1 MRIVGISISSAKD
14 TDKVADGVVLGYGAI
29 AKRDGRRG
37 LVGVSYINGKH
48 LFGKSVAAIG
58 AAGLAIGLALQGSLA
73 NFAGGV
79 LIMLFRPFRAGDWI
93 EAQGVSGSVDSIQI
107 FHTTLKTAD
116 NKVVIVPNGSL
127 SNGHITNYS
136 RESTRR
142 ADINLGIDYS
152 SDIRLARE
160 VLLKIAEDPRV
171 LRDPEPVVFV
181 TGLGDSAVNLSLRVW
196 VATPDFWPVTFG
208 FTELAKERL
217 LEIAVVITGPQLSP
231 RVEGPV
237 IVVYPEGTWYTYM
250 DEKVLDEIIEEHLRH
265 GRPVERDAEGHS
277 AAERVTNDDRLLV
290 RRELIQQVLRER
302 TGAV

>member
-1 MRIVGISISSAKD
+1 MEMNVEQLLKMSETWLPVLLNYSGKLTLALFTLLIGWWLINTLTRKVGGLLDSRKVDRALHSFIGSLASIVL
-14 TDKVADGVVLGYGAI
+14 KVLL
-29 AKRDGRRG
+29 
-37 LVGVSYINGKH
+37 LV
-48 LFGKSVAAIG
+48 SVASMIGVETTSFIAVIG

-93 EAQGVSGSVDSIQI
+93 EAQGVAGSVDSIQI

-142 ADINLGIDYS
+142 VDINLGIDYA
-152 SDIRLARE
+152 SDIKKARE
-160 VLLKIAEDPRV
+160 VLLQIAEDPRV
-171 LRDPEPVVFV
+171 QRDPAPLVFV

-196 VATPDFWPVTFG
+196 VDTADYWPVTFA

-217 LEIAVVITGPQLSP
+217 
-231 RVEGPV
+231 
-237 IVVYPEGTWYTYM
+237 
-250 DEKVLDEIIEEHLRH
+250 
-265 GRPVERDAEGHS
+265 S
-277 AAERVTNDDRLLV
+277 AAGIGIPFPQRVVHLL
-290 RRELIQQVLRER
+290 QSS
-302 TGAV
+302 

>member
-1 MRIVGISISSAKD
+1 MEMNVDQLVKMSESWLPLVLNYGGKLTLAVLTLLIGWWLINTLARNVAALMNRRNVDRALQGFIGSLAGIIL
-14 TDKVADGVVLGYGAI
+14 KVLL
-29 AKRDGRRG
+29 
-37 LVGVSYINGKH
+37 LV
-48 LFGKSVAAIG
+48 SVASMIGVETTSFIAVIG
-58 AAGLAIGLALQGSLA
+58 AAGLAIGLALQGSLG

-93 EAQGVSGSVDSIQI
+93 EGQGVSGTVDSIQI

-152 SDIRLARE
+152 SDIKQARA

-171 LRDPEPVVFV
+171 LPVPAPVVFV

-196 VATPDFWPVTFG
+196 VATGDFWPVTFG
-208 FTELAKERL
+208 FTELAKEQLTEAGIGIPFPQR
-217 LEIAVVITGPQLSP
+217 VV
-231 RVEGPV
+231 
-237 IVVYPEGTWYTYM
+237 
-250 DEKVLDEIIEEHLRH
+250 HLVQ
-265 GRPVERDAEGHS
+265 PS
-277 AAERVTNDDRLLV
+277 
-290 RRELIQQVLRER
+290 
-302 TGAV
+302 